1 MNPGA
6 RGPRATDDWVERVRV
21 ASDIVEIISQTVAL
35 KRVGRNFVGLCPFH
49 GEKTPSFSVQPERQF
64 YHCFSCKV
72 GGDVFRFVQET
83 EKVGFVEAVEL
94 LSHRANIPVPERR
107 AQGGASGQRGAVID
121 ALEAA
126 AVAYEQWLADSA
138 AGAAARAYLE
148 GRGIDRETQR
158 AFRLGIA
165 PAGWE
170 HLTRRLSGR
179 FPDEV
184 LVQAGL
190 AGRRDTGR
198 GGLFDRF
205 RNRLI
210 VPLIQ
215 AGGDVLGF
223 GARSLAVGDEPKYL
237 NSPETSVYHKG
248 SFLFAL
254 EQARRHI
261 EPAGE
266 VIVVEGYFD
275 AIVLHQAGLRHTV
288 ATSGTALTPEHVK
301 ILRRMTT
308 KVALTYDGDTAGR
321 DAVARSLGV
330 LLAEGL
336 DVVVV
341 DLPAGEDPDT
351 LVRRGGVEAWTEV
364 RRLASDPVEFFER
377 HVLRG
382 KVAGDPREAAV
393 QAVVRLIGRVPDPVR
408 ARLLIE
414 RSGAVFGLEPEV
426 IARAVALK
434 RSGQVSERPVQAAVQ
449 AQRRFQRGVEVD
461 VLHALLQDRGSFAET
476 EGLVGPE
483 DFRDPLCAE
492 VARWLWGGGIG
503 FPEGADA
510 AALVRELSL
519 ASEPDYHWRE
529 QARGGV
535 RQLVMRRLKERRKHA
550 QENLRRA
557 ATAEEQT
564 QLLENVRDLSRNI
577 EELERSSQNHK
588 VADVS
593 GREPRPDFGQSE

>member
-1 MNPGA
+1 MSPAA
-6 RGPRATDDWVERVRV
+6 RGSRSADDWVERVRA
-21 ASDIVEIISQTVAL
+21 ASDIVEIISQTVSL
-35 KRVGRNFVGLCPFH
+35 KKVGRNLVGLCPFH

-94 LSHRANIPVPERR
+94 LSRRASIPVPERR
-107 AQGGASGQRGAVID
+107 GVGSSGQRGAVID

-126 AVAYEQWLADSA
+126 TAAYEQWRADA
-138 AGAAARAYLE
+138 TAGAAARSYLL

-158 AFRLGIA
+158 AFRLGVA

-190 AGRRDTGR
+190 AGRRDSGR
-198 GGLFDRF
+198 GGVLERF

-223 GARSLAVGDEPKYL
+223 GARALAAGDEPKYL

-275 AIVLHQAGLRHTV
+275 AIALHQAGARHTV

-301 ILRRMTT
+301 ILKRMTT
-308 KVALTYDGDTAGR
+308 RVALTYDGDTAGR

-330 LLAEGL
+330 LLAEGI

-351 LVRRGGVEAWTEV
+351 LVRRGGIEAWNEV
-364 RRLASDPVEFFER
+364 RRRASDPVEFFER

-414 RSGAVFGLEPEV
+414 RAGAVFGLEPEV
-426 IARAVALK
+426 IARAVALQ
-434 RSGQVSERPVQAAVQ
+434 RGGQVSQRPVEAALH
-449 AQRRFQRGVEVD
+449 AQRRLQRGVEVD

-476 EGLVGPE
+476 EGHVGPE

-492 VARWLWGGGIG
+492 VAHWLWSGGIG

-519 ASEPDYHWRE
+519 ASEVDYHWRE

-535 RQLVMRRLKERRKHA
+535 RQIVIRRLKHERKQA
-550 QENLRRA
+550 QERLRRA
-557 ATAEEQT
+557 ATPTEQT

-577 EELERSSQNHK
+577 EELERSSRDQK
-588 VADVS
+588 VAEVS
-593 GREPRPDFGQSE
+593 GRMPRPDFGQSE